1 MTTNISAWRGG
12 AVGAASGAVVV
23 ALMFGVRLV
32 AGIQALPDVA
42 ADAMTLVLPGS
53 VFGFLIDRLQ
63 EYGRTSLLVGV
74 AVGLIALC
82 GLQGAIAATRLAGLG
97 RLVRG
102 AASAVALSLLT
113 LPVVFLGAGEEAAAP
128 AVATALYWVIFA
140 VLLEIGLSPTAARPL
155 VAKHAPERRVL
166 LLGAGALAALWLST
180 YLGERLARAASLG
193 GTRPTALATLPPVP
207 ATTPMPGATV
217 LPPADAFPGATWI
230 TTTSDFYVIS
240 KNGIDDP
247 AIDAARWRMQ
257 VVGERPYTLGYDEL
271 RRLPVYEAPRT
282 LECISNIVGG
292 GLISTALFAGPPL
305 KDLLGR
311 AGLPAGT
318 KEIRFN
324 CADGYT
330 ESLPLDAALDP
341 TTIVAHTMNGEP
353 LTKEHGF
360 PARLLLSG
368 RYGIKNPKWLTAL
381 LPIAQPYNG
390 YWEQRGWN
398 KDGFV
403 RTFSRL
409 DLPQDGAVVPA
420 GGPYPFIRG
429 VAYAGSRGITKV
441 EISFDGGRTW
451 DVTQLRR
458 VLPTDN
464 WMPFTYVWTPP
475 GPGAYD
481 VVVRAYD
488 GDGSLQ
494 DATERDSFPD
504 GATGLHRTSIKVA

>member
-1 MTTNISAWRGG
+1 MNPNISAWRGG
-12 AVGAASGAVVV
+12 AIGAAAGAVVV
-23 ALMFGVRLV
+23 ALMFGLRLS

-63 EYGRTSLLVGV
+63 EYGRPSLLVGV
-74 AVGLIALC
+74 AVGLVTLC
-82 GLQGAIAATRLAGLG
+82 GLLGAIAATRLARLG
-97 RLVRG
+97 HLPRG
-102 AASAVALSLLT
+102 GAIAATLAVLT
-113 LPVVFLGAGEEAAAP
+113 LPIVVLGAGEDAVGP
-128 AVATALYWVIFA
+128 AIATAAYWTLFA
-140 VLLEIGLSPTAARPL
+140 VLLEVGLSPAAARPL
-155 VAKHAPERRVL
+155 VAQNATERRAL
-166 LLGAGALAALWLST
+166 LLGAGAIAGLWLAT
-180 YLGERLARAASLG
+180 YLGGRLVRAASLG
-193 GTRPTALATLPPVP
+193 GTRPTVAATPPPSP
-207 ATTPMPGATV
+207 ATTPIPGATELTPV
-217 LPPADAFPGATWI
+217 DAFPGLKGI
-230 TTTSDFYVIS
+230 TTTKDFYVIT
-240 KNGIDDP
+240 KNGLDDP
-247 AIDAARWRMQ
+247 TIDAGRWRLQ
-257 VVGERPYTLGYDEL
+257 VGGQRPYALGYDEL
-271 RRLPVYEAPRT
+271 RGLPVYEAPRT

-292 GLISTALFAGPPL
+292 SLISTALFAGPPL
-305 KDLLGR
+305 KDLLER
-311 AGLPAGT
+311 AGLPTGT

-353 LTKEHGF
+353 LSKEHGF

-368 RYGIKNPKWLTAL
+368 RYGVKNPKWLSAL
-381 LPIAQPYNG
+381 VPVAQPYNG

-398 KDGFV
+398 KDAFV

-409 DLPQDGAVVPA
+409 DLPQDGAVLPA
-420 GGPYPFIRG
+420 GGAYPFIRG
-429 VAYAGSRGITKV
+429 VGYAGSRGISKV

-451 DVTQLRR
+451 DTTQLRR
-458 VLPTDN
+458 VLPRDN

-475 GPGAYD
+475 GPGAYE

-488 GDGSLQ
+488 GDGLVQ